1 MRIQVK
7 VITRSSSEKI
17 EKINEGQYKVWLTK
31 APVKGEANGALIK
44 LLANYFNIP
53 KSAIEIIGGKTSSE
67 KLVEYFYPV

>member
-7 VITRSSSEKI
+7 VITRASSEKI

-44 LLANYFNIP
+44 FLANYFDIP

-67 KLVEYFYPV
+67 KLIEYFHSS